1 MIENDLKTALAGV
14 AGGRCYPDTAPDN
27 PVLPLLVYQQVGG
40 KAYDYADQ
48 SLPDHDHARMQVVA
62 WAKTPLE
69 ASQTMRAARVAILAA
84 IKPAQ
89 TYAAAIALYDENL
102 KLYGMRQDFGLWFV
116 P

>member
-1 MIENDLKTALAGV
+1 MIENDLKTALASV

-27 PVLPLLVYQQVGG
+27 PVFPLVVYQQVGG
-40 KAYDYADQ
+40 RAYEYADQ
-48 SLPDHDHARMQVVA
+48 SLPGHDHARMQLVA
-62 WAKTPLE
+62 WSKAPLE
-69 ASQTMRAARVAILAA
+69 ASQVIRDARAAILAA

-89 TYAAAIALYDENL
+89 TYGAPIALYNEEL